1 MCGRQG
7 IISLFL
13 CKVWELEEWLRI
25 LDPVYI
31 SLFLC
36 KVWELE
42 EWLRILDLSANRL
55 NSLPDKISSLRCK
68 P

>member
-1 MCGRQG
+1 MTPVCHVWQTR
-7 IISLFL
+7 IISL
-13 CKVWELEEWLRI
+13 
-25 LDPVYI
+25 
-31 SLFLC
+31 SLC

>member
-7 IISLFL
+7 IISL
-13 CKVWELEEWLRI
+13 
-25 LDPVYI
+25 
-31 SLFLC
+31 SLC

-55 NSLPDKISSLRCK
+55 NSLPLVHL
-68 P
+68 

>member
-1 MCGRQG
+1 
-7 IISLFL
+7 
-13 CKVWELEEWLRI
+13 VWELEEWLRI

-31 SLFLC
+31 SFSLC